1 MKSGL
6 VAMVVAMLDML
17 ESGKP
22 LAGSLRLLA
31 QDDQIDPTLGALTH
45 VISQIQG
52 GSQINT
58 VPAHDR
64 LTGNIRTIPAY
75 PNEMVK

>member
-1 MKSGL
+1 MKKEIL
-6 VAMVVAMLDML
+6 
-17 ESGKP
+17 P
-22 LAGSLRLLA
+22 LIDFIQKAQTVLA